1 MLQYTI
7 IVLGASQDYL
17 LRYNVDQQ
25 GCDALRR
32 CSPQVQEM
40 AARHKGPLKNGQ
52 PFKELGPVDGMK
64 YGLYR
69 YYS

>member
-7 IVLGASQDYL
+7 MVLGAGQDYL

-40 AARHKGPLKNGQ
+40 AARHKGPLKKR
-52 PFKELGPVDGMK
+52 PTF
-64 YGLYR
+64 
-69 YYS
+69 